1 MTTDGIRDMIIML
14 NNTIHVNRITEDFK
28 PKRRHIMIEVRTMV
42 TPQYL
47 HSRRWVLALLLGIAA
62 LTLAGIRAHATSSAD
77 LDIGSPLKAGATS
90 FTSGVYTIAG
100 SGADIGNR
108 SDQFHFNRGTLAGNG
123 SVTAYIAS
131 VGRTVATAKSG
142 VMLRNDVAPAS
153 AFAAVVV
160 TPGAGVLFQC
170 RVHAGGMCISTQAF
184 GVKAPVWVRLTRRK
198 NRVVGSYSRMGL
210 TWTQIGKPASPVL
223 GRTAL
228 AGIAVSSHTAALSV
242 STFTNVAVTPDVDPR
257 YLHTSGSQ
265 VRDQSGRVVTLRGA
279 NIGGWLV
286 TEGWMCGQSDNS
298 GRFAL
303 EELEARFGPAKA
315 SKLINAWRDNWFTD
329 RDMDNIRSYG
339 FNLIRVPFSWRNL
352 QDADGNW
359 YRDAQGG
366 IDFSRFDWVVQEAAK
381 RDIYVIFVLHLWPG
395 QQKNYGDICQG
406 GELGAAERT
415 QASSIWSALTKH
427 FRGNGTIAA
436 YDLINEPTG
445 SNDFYAAH
453 RAFYAAIRTQEPERM
468 LVAEWVNTGDFPKL
482 GWTDTMCSGHYP
494 AGSNAE
500 FAKFMAELPKHNEY
514 STTLPCFVGEAKSE
528 DTGNVAGNAAD
539 MTRSFDRVG
548 WGWAVWTYKTVN
560 QGGWGLFD
568 YTGSVSYNLE
578 KDTYD
583 KILETWTV
591 GLTRWQNPASPSSY
605 YLKSEIIAG
614 LKQGATDT
622 VAAQP
627 LAAPATR

>member
-1 MTTDGIRDMIIML
+1 MIFL
-14 NNTIHVNRITEDFK
+14 RRTIF
-28 PKRRHIMIEVRTMV
+28 
-42 TPQYL
+42 L
-47 HSRRWVLALLLGIAA
+47 GVLSLLCLPC
-62 LTLAGIRAHATSSAD
+62 LPAGATSSVD
-77 LDIGSPLKAGATS
+77 LDIGKPQKAGGTS
-90 FTSGVYTIAG
+90 FRNGVYTLSGGG
-100 SGADIGNR
+100 SGIGGT
-108 SDQFHFNRGTLAGNG
+108 SDQFHFNKGTLTGDGTVVACVRGIGGTNAG
-123 SVTAYIAS
+123 T
-131 VGRTVATAKSG
+131 KSG
-142 VMLRNDVAPAS
+142 VMLRNNGTSGS

-160 TPGAGVLFQC
+160 APGGVVFASRPQAGRNCLVVRAL
-170 RVHAGGMCISTQAF
+170 R
-184 GVKAPVWVRLTRRK
+184 VKAPVWVKLTRKGGRLT
-198 NRVVGSYSRMGL
+198 GSYSRNGAA
-210 TWTQIGKPASPVL
+210 WTQIGRPQPVAL

-257 YLHTSGSQ
+257 YLHTLGSQ

-279 NIGGWLV
+279 NTGGWLV

-528 DTGNVAGNAAD
+528 DSGNVAQNAAD

-591 GLTRWQNPASPSSY
+591 GLTRWQNPAGSSSY

-614 LKQGATDT
+614 LKQGAADT
-622 VAAQP
+622 AAAQP